1 MQFKFLVF
9 ENTNFFY
16 IMNTHNESNKEKN
29 PLQKW
34 VYLLGALALLFF
46 ATTLYFGF
54 FAKPVF
60 NTQYVQTVEEKEN
73 LQVELDELL
82 LEHNKIKEE
91 YGAVSELMSEKDSI
105 ILANAEEIKKLID
118 SQADYRKIKRQLER
132 LQKITQEYVTEID
145 QLYTENKMLKEE
157 NVQVKT
163 QLAEKQIEATT
174 LIQEK
179 EDLSK
184 KISTAAV
191 HKAYNVIARPVY
203 FKRKGEEVITEKASR
218 VKQIKTSFILSENSL
233 IPAGPVN
240 VYCRIAIPETG
251 RVLTPGAGDAFTFNY
266 QDQKLQY
273 SVKKTINYTGQA
285 EAVVLAWDLKEKDK
299 AIKGQYIIQVY
310 TDDLLLGESSFTL
323 R

>member
-1 MQFKFLVF
+1 
-9 ENTNFFY
+9 
-16 IMNTHNESNKEKN
+16 
-29 PLQKW
+29 
-34 VYLLGALALLFF
+34 
-46 ATTLYFGF
+46 
-54 FAKPVF
+54 
-60 NTQYVQTVEEKEN
+60 
-73 LQVELDELL
+73 
-82 LEHNKIKEE
+82 
-91 YGAVSELMSEKDSI
+91 
-105 ILANAEEIKKLID
+105 
-118 SQADYRKIKRQLER
+118 
-132 LQKITQEYVTEID
+132 
-145 QLYTENKMLKEE
+145 MLKEE

-251 RVLTPGAGDAFTFNY
+251 RVLTPEPVMLLLSIIRIKNY
-266 QDQKLQY
+266 NILLKKRSIIPDKQKL
-273 SVKKTINYTGQA
+273 
-285 EAVVLAWDLKEKDK
+285 
-299 AIKGQYIIQVY
+299 
-310 TDDLLLGESSFTL
+310 
-323 R
+323 